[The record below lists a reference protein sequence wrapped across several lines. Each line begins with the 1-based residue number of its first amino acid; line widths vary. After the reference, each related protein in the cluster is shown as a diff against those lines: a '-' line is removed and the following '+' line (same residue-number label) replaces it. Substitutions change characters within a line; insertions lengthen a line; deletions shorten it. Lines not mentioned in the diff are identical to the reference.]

1 MKKAILIMSF
11 QYAVNVIGLP
21 LYIDFLEEKLCFN
34 TKTKRSGKNMKKV
47 KVL

>member
-21 LYIDFLEEKLCFN
+21 LYINFWEW
-34 TKTKRSGKNMKKV
+34 KTETHKSKFHR
-47 KVL
+47 